1 MPARSAKA
9 RRWIAGVLH
18 AGRAAAFLTIATGV
32 NGTLAAI
39 SPHYEPIYA
48 YLVAVAVVAALS
60 SALLGVTTAIAA
72 VIAYD
77 WMFAPVRVVPSMS
90 IAIPFAVAVIIAIVT
105 RAAVPMLRRQAL
117 PVSVE
122 PPLLPPIDRPAA
134 VDRPPAVD
142 VFVETEQ
149 RETGKL
155 REQIATLRAQA
166 DTMRAQAENEARVQ
180 EEVSTAALMRE
191 AELHREIEAQQK
203 RAEDQ
208 GSRSVAARRDF
219 EVITRRLVDAET
231 RATALQQGLEVAQ
244 RKADDEH
251 GRAMREA
258 KIREQL
264 EVAGHDSLQ
273 KATADLSTK
282 HEAAMLE
289 TKQRLEVATKRF
301 EATQKEL
308 REERARAERE
318 AAQRAQAAATGNE
331 KLQNS
336 YAELTVTHQTA
347 AAEAKKRA
355 EAAAGK
361 IKALQLE
368 LDRTLVSLS
377 DQHARADREAKLR
390 GQLEAAAR
398 ETLSRTADV
407 SAAHQ
412 REAAEA
418 QKTAR
423 AAEEKARTLERE
435 TEQLRSEIASLRNGH
450 EEKGKAAESVEKR
463 VIALQNEMDR
473 LRVAADEQ
481 RRQAEKGFQQRL
493 AAEDEKRAALQQEIE
508 SARHA
513 SEHERLRAD
522 LEAAAREK
530 LLVELTA
537 VQQELDA
544 ARSEGEEHRQHLAQ
558 EKSDELAAREAEQKH
573 QSTLG
578 SMKTEFESVISAAVA
593 ARDATNAELRAALQR
608 IEELEPTRG
617 ELASLR
623 RDLDAARGEVEAGR
637 RRGAQMEAE
646 REQLTREF
654 DERLRATTQN
664 TPEVETMRASLD
676 AARRDL
682 DSSRAET
689 DAERRRATQLQ
700 SERDQIARQSDENMK
715 RIVAGITTDHENT
728 MGDFLVDREAAKAER
743 RTLSHKVQEMDML
756 RINLDAARRELEL
769 ARAAGEAER
778 QRAMQLQAEREQMQ
792 RDFDA
797 TLHKLVAGIATDHE
811 NSIGDFMVDK
821 EAAKAELRISTL
833 KTQELQ
839 RRLDEERARAD
850 QEKRA
855 RERMDAEWSEKLQKI
870 VTHLAEDHETDL
882 GEAMVQ
888 REAARAEA
896 RTLTSRLNALQHKI
910 EEERDKFRQ
919 AAERW
924 QQERSALLAPQPPF
938 TTHTPTVE
946 QPAPAAVTTPIAAIR
961 SAVILVVHSDPGIR
975 AMSKH
980 SLQQV
985 GYTVL
990 TASDGLEGLRT
1001 ATLHKPDVVLAEAVM
1016 PKMNAR
1022 ELIQLLKSKR
1032 ETADVKIILLS
1043 GTAQADRDGDF
1054 RPDDVIHDAADFN
1067 DLRTVLA
1074 SVLSRGV
1081 AK

>member
-1 MPARSAKA
+1 MPARSATA
-9 RRWIAGVLH
+9 RRWIAGALH
-18 AGRAAAFLTIATGV
+18 AGLAAAFLTIATGV

-39 SPHYEPIYA
+39 WPHYEPIYV
-48 YLVAVAVVAALS
+48 YLVAVVVVAALS
-60 SALLGVTTAIAA
+60 SALLGVTAAIAA
-72 VIAYD
+72 VIVYD

-105 RAAVPMLRRQAL
+105 RAAVPMLRRPAL

-142 VFVETEQ
+142 VFVETEE
-149 RETGKL
+149 REIKKL

-166 DTMRAQAENEARVQ
+166 DTMRAQAENETRVY
-180 EEVSTAALMRE
+180 EEASTAALMRE
-191 AELHREIEAQQK
+191 AELHREIEALQK

-251 GRAMREA
+251 ARAMREA

-273 KATADLSTK
+273 KAIADLSTK
-282 HEAAMLE
+282 HEAVMLE
-289 TKQRLEVATKRF
+289 AKQRLEVATKRF

-308 REERARAERE
+308 KEERARAERE

-347 AAEAKKRA
+347 VAEAKKRA
-355 EAAAGK
+355 EAAAGR

-377 DQHARADREAKLR
+377 NQHARADREAKLR

-435 TEQLRSEIASLRNGH
+435 TEQLRSEIAGLRSGH
-450 EEKGKAAESVEKR
+450 EEKTRVAESVEKR

-481 RRQAEKGFQQRL
+481 RRQTEKGFQQRL
-493 AAEDEKRAALQQEIE
+493 AAEEEERAALQPAIE

-530 LLVELTA
+530 LVVELAA
-537 VQQELDA
+537 VQQALDA
-544 ARSEGEEHRQHLAQ
+544 ARSEGEEHRQRLAQ
-558 EKSDELAAREAEQKH
+558 EKSELELAAREAEQKH

-578 SMKTEFESVISAAVA
+578 SMKTEFESVISASVA

-608 IEELEPTRG
+608 IEELEPMPG
-617 ELASLR
+617 ELDSLR
-623 RDLDAARGEVEAGR
+623 RDLDSARV
-637 RRGAQMEAE
+637 
-646 REQLTREF
+646 
-654 DERLRATTQN
+654 
-664 TPEVETMRASLD
+664 
-676 AARRDL
+676 
-682 DSSRAET
+682 ET
-689 DAERRRATQLQ
+689 DAERQRATRLQ

-715 RIVAGITTDHENT
+715 RIVAGITADHEDT
-728 MGDFLVDREAAKAER
+728 MGDFLVDKEAAKAER
-743 RTLSHKVQEMDML
+743 RTLSHRLQEMDML
-756 RINLDAARRELEL
+756 RINLDAARRELEF
-769 ARAAGEAER
+769 ARAAAETER
-778 QRAMQLQAEREQMQ
+778 QRTTQLQAEREQMQ

-797 TLHKLVAGIATDHE
+797 KLNKLVSGIAADHE

-821 EAAKAELRISTL
+821 EAAKAELRKSTL
-833 KTQELQ
+833 KAQELQ

-855 RERMDAEWSEKLQKI
+855 HERLDTEWSEKLQKI
-870 VTHLAEDHETDL
+870 VNHLAEDHEADL

-888 REAARAEA
+888 KEGARAEA
-896 RTLTSRLNALQHKI
+896 RKLTSRLTVLQQKI

-924 QQERSALLAPQPPF
+924 QQERSALLAAQPRL
-938 TTHTPTVE
+938 TTYTPTIE
-946 QPAPAAVTTPIAAIR
+946 QPTPAAVTTPIAAIR

-1032 ETADVKIILLS
+1032 ETADVKIILLD

-1054 RPDDVIHDAADFN
+1054 RADDVIHNAADFN

>member
-1 MPARSAKA
+1 M
-9 RRWIAGVLH
+9 AGALH

-39 SPHYEPIYA
+39 WPHYEPIYV
-48 YLVAVAVVAALS
+48 YLVAVVVVAALS
-60 SALLGVTTAIAA
+60 SALLGVTAAIAA
-72 VIAYD
+72 VIVYD

-105 RAAVPMLRRQAL
+105 RAAVPMLRRAAL

-142 VFVETEQ
+142 VFVETED
-149 RETGKL
+149 REIKKL

-166 DTMRAQAENEARVQ
+166 DTMRAQTGNEARVH
-180 EEVSTAALMRE
+180 EEASTAALMRE
-191 AELHREIEAQQK
+191 AELHREIEALQK

-219 EVITRRLVDAET
+219 EVITRRFTDAET

-251 GRAMREA
+251 ARALREA
-258 KIREQL
+258 KLREQL

-273 KATADLSTK
+273 KAIADLSTK
-282 HEAAMLE
+282 HEAGMLE
-289 TKQRLEVATKRF
+289 AKQRLEVATKRF

-308 REERARAERE
+308 KEERARAERE

-347 AAEAKKRA
+347 VAEAKKRA

-377 DQHARADREAKLR
+377 DQHARAEREAKLR
-390 GQLEAAAR
+390 GQLEGAAR

-423 AAEEKARTLERE
+423 AAEEKARTFERE
-435 TEQLRSEIASLRNGH
+435 TEQLRSEIASLRSGH
-450 EEKGKAAESVEKR
+450 EEKTQAAESVEKR

-493 AAEDEKRAALQQEIE
+493 AAEEEKRAALQQDIE
-508 SARHA
+508 PARHA
-513 SEHERLRAD
+513 SQHERLRAD

-530 LLVELTA
+530 LVVEPTA
-537 VQQELDA
+537 VQQALDA
-544 ARSEGEEHRQHLAQ
+544 ARSEGEEHRQRPAQ
-558 EKSDELAAREAEQKH
+558 EKSELELAAREAEQKH

-578 SMKTEFESVISAAVA
+578 SMKTELESVISAAVA

-608 IEELEPTRG
+608 IEELEPMRG
-617 ELASLR
+617 EIDSLR
-623 RDLDAARGEVEAGR
+623 RDLDAARGEVETGR
-637 RRGAQMEAE
+637 QRGAQMEAV
-646 REQLTREF
+646 REQVTREF
-654 DERLRATTQN
+654 DERPRTTTQN
-664 TPEVETMRASLD
+664 AQEVETLRASLD

-682 DSSRAET
+682 DSARVET
-689 DAERRRATQLQ
+689 DAERQRATQLQ
-700 SERDQIARQSDENMK
+700 SERDQTARQSDENMK
-715 RIVAGITTDHENT
+715 RIVAGMTADHENA

-743 RTLSHKVQEMDML
+743 RSLSHKVQEMDML
-756 RINLDAARRELEL
+756 RINLDAARRELEF

-778 QRAMQLQAEREQMQ
+778 QHATQLQAEREQMQ

-797 TLHKLVAGIATDHE
+797 KLNKLVSGIAADHE

-821 EAAKAELRISTL
+821 EAAKAELRKSTL
-833 KTQELQ
+833 KAQELQ

-855 RERMDAEWSEKLQKI
+855 HERLEAEWSEKLQTI
-870 VTHLAEDHETDL
+870 VTHLAEDHEADL

-888 REAARAEA
+888 KEGARAEA
-896 RTLTSRLNALQHKI
+896 RTLTSRLTVLQKKI

-924 QQERSALLAPQPPF
+924 QQERAALLAAQPRL
-938 TTHTPTVE
+938 TTYTPTIE
-946 QPAPAAVTTPIAAIR
+946 QPVPAAVTTPIAAIR

-1016 PKMNAR
+1016 PRMNAR

-1043 GTAQADRDGDF
+1043 GTAQAERDGDF
-1054 RPDDVIHDAADFN
+1054 RADDVIHNAADFN